1 MNTTVAF
8 LRPGASGAPE
18 VVVNFGPLT
27 GREATLAEIDR
38 LARRLLEV
46 AARVRVH
53 AVRTHDMTPETET
66 IVHQVDAEADAAA
79 SDSGLLRDICED
91 WAVDC
96 AEERSLEPLG
106 LCAPVGRATSRS
118 TPSRSGGRRGA
129 RSRSLPGRRS

>member
-8 LRPGASGAPE
+8 LRPGANGAPE

-66 IVHQVDAEADAAA
+66 IVHQVVAEADAPE
-79 SDSGLLRDICED
+79 SRRDRLRDICEE

-106 LCAPVGRATSRS
+106 L
-118 TPSRSGGRRGA
+118 
-129 RSRSLPGRRS
+129 

>member
-8 LRPGASGAPE
+8 LRPGANGAPE

-66 IVHQVDAEADAAA
+66 IVHQVVAEADAPE
-79 SDSGLLRDICED
+79 SRRDRLRDICEE

-106 LCAPVGRATSRS
+106 D
-118 TPSRSGGRRGA
+118 
-129 RSRSLPGRRS
+129 

>member
-8 LRPGASGAPE
+8 LRPGANGAPE

-66 IVHQVDAEADAAA
+66 IVHQVVAEADAAA
-79 SDSGLLRDICED
+79 SDSGRLRDIFRCIPPQVP
-91 WAVDC
+91 WWT
-96 AEERSLEPLG
+96 R
-106 LCAPVGRATSRS
+106 
-118 TPSRSGGRRGA
+118 
-129 RSRSLPGRRS
+129 

>member
-1 MNTTVAF
+1 MNTTIAF
-8 LRPGASGAPE
+8 LRPGSGDSHE

-38 LARRLLEV
+38 LARRLLAV
-46 AARVRVH
+46 ASCVRVH

-66 IVHQVDAEADAAA
+66 IVHQVVAEATAAA
-79 SDSGLLRDICED
+79 SHGDRLRDICED

-106 LCAPVGRATSRS
+106 D
-118 TPSRSGGRRGA
+118 
-129 RSRSLPGRRS
+129 

>member
-1 MNTTVAF
+1 MNPTIAF
-8 LRPGASGAPE
+8 IRPGAGGTPE
-18 VVVNFGPLT
+18 IVVNFGPLT

-38 LARRLLEV
+38 LARRLLDV

-66 IVHQVDAEADAAA
+66 IVHQVVAEADTAA
-79 SDSGLLRDICED
+79 SQGDRLRDICED

-106 LCAPVGRATSRS
+106 H
-118 TPSRSGGRRGA
+118 
-129 RSRSLPGRRS
+129 

>member
-8 LRPGASGAPE
+8 LRPGSGGSPE

-27 GREATLAEIDR
+27 GLEATLAEIDR
-38 LARRLLEV
+38 LARRLLAV
-46 AARVRVH
+46 ASRVRVH

-66 IVHQVDAEADAAA
+66 IVHQVVAEATAAA
-79 SDSGLLRDICED
+79 SHGDRLRDICED

-106 LCAPVGRATSRS
+106 H
-118 TPSRSGGRRGA
+118 
-129 RSRSLPGRRS
+129 

>member
-1 MNTTVAF
+1 MNQTIAF
-8 LRPGASGAPE
+8 IRPRAGGTPE
-18 VVVNFGPLT
+18 IVVNFGPIT

-38 LARRLLEV
+38 LARRLLDV

-66 IVHQVDAEADAAA
+66 IVHQVVAEADAAA
-79 SDSGLLRDICED
+79 SQGDRLRDICED

-106 LCAPVGRATSRS
+106 H
-118 TPSRSGGRRGA
+118 
-129 RSRSLPGRRS
+129 

>member
-8 LRPGASGAPE
+8 LRPGANGAPE

-66 IVHQVDAEADAAA
+66 IVHQVVAEADAAA
-79 SDSGLLRDICED
+79 SDSGRLRDNCED

-106 LCAPVGRATSRS
+106 L
-118 TPSRSGGRRGA
+118 
-129 RSRSLPGRRS
+129 